1 MAKYLGQHDYDT
13 NVIRGKD
20 LNKLYTL
27 RATLTESVIA
37 ETLSIDTKSLTSL
50 DAMSESYTLDQK
62 WTTRGNAWNIQ
73 MSQTAC
79 QCTTN
84 CNSQCPCQ
92 VYSDVQAMGVC
103 SEACSCLPG
112 SQCKLLTTPKMT
124 IMGEVKGKGKVL
136 IANQDIKKGERTME
150 FVGEIVAQALMR
162 LDRCTK
168 YRTTVYGDYLTSEE
182 IEQLSEIVEFDL
194 APAFRVQKK

>member
-1 MAKYLGQHDYDT
+1 
-13 NVIRGKD
+13 
-20 LNKLYTL
+20 
-27 RATLTESVIA
+27 
-37 ETLSIDTKSLTSL
+37 
-50 DAMSESYTLDQK
+50 
-62 WTTRGNAWNIQ
+62 
-73 MSQTAC
+73 
-79 QCTTN
+79 
-84 CNSQCPCQ
+84 
-92 VYSDVQAMGVC
+92 
-103 SEACSCLPG
+103 
-112 SQCKLLTTPKMT
+112 MT